1 MAGKQ
6 ARGWNPS
13 SHEALLLAFI
23 DEIKPNKAMIQ
34 KVTERMTQMGWTYSY
49 DAVNQHVQKLK
60 KNRDDT
66 SPGDAVPSPA
76 KSGKGSTPVTPSSG
90 RKRGALKKTAKSAA
104 VVGKDDDELHLK
116 AEDEYEVD
124 FSPAA
129 KKLKT
134 YVKERIKED
143 EATDEV

>member
-60 KNRDDT
+60 KNRDET
-66 SPGDAVPSPA
+66 SPSDAVPSPA
-76 KSGKGSTPVTPSSG
+76 KSGKGSTPATPSG
-90 RKRGALKKTAKSAA
+90 RKRTASKKTAKSS
-104 VVGKDDDELHLK
+104 VVVERDDDELDLK
-116 AEDEYEVD
+116 AEDEYEVE

-129 KKLKT
+129 KKLKN
-134 YVKERIKED
+134 
-143 EATDEV
+143 